1 MLSGLDVFDL
11 IAVYRPTAC
20 TTKRIISQRAA
31 LVKHGFALPLPAELY
46 GGGPTKRH
54 LADVYRKVQQR
65 QFRVASVTDSP
76 AVRPG
81 AGYQFYGFRF
91 T

>member
-1 MLSGLDVFDL
+1 MYLISSPFIGRRLAQRNGLYL
-11 IAVYRPTAC
+11 
-20 TTKRIISQRAA
+20 ISQRAA